1 MGSLSLTFPL
11 ITLPVL
17 ILHLSLSYHIMTRGH
32 QAAQAQVEVGS
43 NVKLRDMDEK
53 HMHNLFLKNMSGL
66 IEETKNPS
74 PCMNPNS
81 KRGGMATHAGV
92 ALELG
97 LVRPHEGKTSRICMS
112 PQMEAILI
120 WCQCRTREYE
130 SVKIENFTNSWSNGL
145 AFCAL
150 IHHFFPQAFDFEK
163 LSKENRKHNF
173 ELAFQT
179 GERLAG
185 IPDFISGDDMDEM
198 ICSGRLDPKVVF
210 AYVQEVYRA
219 LKEY

>member
-1 MGSLSLTFPL
+1 MGSHSA
-11 ITLPVL
+11 VV
-17 ILHLSLSYHIMTRGH
+17 RGRRRMKG
-32 QAAQAQVEVGS
+32 ASEGEPS
-43 NVKLRDMDEK
+43 IKLKEMDEK
-53 HMHNLFLKNMSGL
+53 NMHNLFLKNMAGL

-74 PCMNPNS
+74 PCSNPNS

-97 LVRPHEGKTSRICMS
+97 ITRAQASNKSKIC
-112 PQMEAILI
+112 
-120 WCQCRTREYE
+120 
-130 SVKIENFTNSWSNGL
+130 NFTTSWSDGL

-150 IHHFFPQAFDFEK
+150 IHHFFPQAFDFTK
-163 LSKENRKHNF
+163 LSKENRKQNF
-173 ELAFQT
+173 ELAFHT

-198 ICSGRLDPKVVF
+198 ISSGRLDPKVVF

-219 LKEY
+219 LKDN

>member
-11 ITLPVL
+11 IILAVL
-17 ILHLSLSYHIMTRGH
+17 ILHHIMTRGH

-97 LVRPHEGKTSRICMS
+97 IVRPQEGKTSRICMS

-185 IPDFISGDDMDEM
+185 IPDFLTADDMMGMVEDNR
-198 ICSGRLDPKVVF
+198 IDPKMVF
-210 AYVQEVYRA
+210 SYVQEVYRMCND
-219 LKEY
+219 L

>member
-1 MGSLSLTFPL
+1 
-11 ITLPVL
+11 
-17 ILHLSLSYHIMTRGH
+17 MTK
-32 QAAQAQVEVGS
+32 AAQLQQVQVENGG

-74 PCMNPNS
+74 PCLNPNS

-97 LVRPHEGKTSRICMS
+97 IVRPAEGKSRICMS

-150 IHHFFPQAFDFEK
+150 IHHFFPQAFDFSK
-163 LSKENRKHNF
+163 LSGENRKQNF

-185 IPDFISGDDMDEM
+185 IPDFISGEDMDEM

-219 LKEY
+219 LKDN

>member
-1 MGSLSLTFPL
+1 MTKGQQIIPQVDLS
-11 ITLPVL
+11 
-17 ILHLSLSYHIMTRGH
+17 G
-32 QAAQAQVEVGS
+32 

-74 PCMNPNS
+74 PCLNPNS

-97 LVRPHEGKTSRICMS
+97 IARPQEGKSRICMS

-120 WCQCRTREYE
+120 WCQCRTREYDN
-130 SVKIENFTNSWSNGL
+130 VKIENFTNSWSNGL

-150 IHHFFPQAFDFEK
+150 IHHFFPQAFDFTK
-163 LSKENRKHNF
+163 LSGVNRKENF

-219 LKEY
+219 LKDN

>member
-1 MGSLSLTFPL
+1 MGSCSSV
-11 ITLPVL
+11 PVVKQERGTE
-17 ILHLSLSYHIMTRGH
+17 SQNMTRGY
-32 QAAQAQVEVGS
+32 QQQQQQQVDASG

-53 HMHNLFLKNMSGL
+53 NMHNLFLKNMSGL

-97 LVRPHEGKTSRICMS
+97 LVRPNEGKTTKIGMS

-130 SVKIENFTNSWSNGL
+130 RVKITNFTNSWSDGL

-163 LSKENRKHNF
+163 LSKDNRKQNF

-185 IPDFISGDDMDEM
+185 IPDFLTADDMMGMVEDNR
-198 ICSGRLDPKVVF
+198 IDPKMVF
-210 AYVQEVYRA
+210 SYVQEVYRMCND
-219 LKEY
+219 L

>member
-1 MGSLSLTFPL
+1 
-11 ITLPVL
+11 
-17 ILHLSLSYHIMTRGH
+17 MTRG
-32 QAAQAQVEVGS
+32 QAEAEP
-43 NVKLRDMDEK
+43 NMKLREMDEK
-53 HMHNLFLKNMSGL
+53 NMHNLFLKNMAGL

-74 PCMNPNS
+74 PCLNPNS

-97 LVRPHEGKTSRICMS
+97 ISRPQAGAKTKICMS

-130 SVKIENFTNSWSNGL
+130 NVKISNFTNSWSDGL

-150 IHHFFPQAFDFEK
+150 IHHFFPQAFDWSK
-163 LSKENRKHNF
+163 LSKENRKQNF

-185 IPDFISGDDMDEM
+185 IPDFISGEDMDEM
-198 ICSGRLDPKVVF
+198 ISSGRLDPKVVF

-219 LKEY
+219 LKDN